1 MIAANK
7 ITENRVHWRSWIWL
21 CPWVMLGLA
30 VGILLLFGLS
40 IWTALL
46 AAMLLVC
53 PAIMVWGAIQLNRR
67 QRHL

>member
-7 ITENRVHWRSWIWL
+7 ITENRAHWRSWIWL

>member
-7 ITENRVHWRSWIWL
+7 ITENRDHWRSWIWL

-30 VGILLLFGLS
+30 VGIMLLLGLS

-46 AAMLLVC
+46 AAMVLIC
-53 PAIMVWGAIQLNRR
+53 PALILWGAIQVRR
-67 QRHL
+67 PRKRF